1 MRDKSFFERIF
12 IMLIAME
19 FVLLAGVLIAQWSV
33 VSKSS
38 MDEITAG
45 SEDKLGVIKGYSEAV
60 LRDIEK
66 TTLYI
71 ALDENIS
78 VLDTMREKDLGDI
91 DKVFRLYKLVDFLKL
106 QKSVDN
112 RIASIY
118 IYQDELDM
126 VITSDGDICKSSDF
140 SDSEWKKYY
149 NKDSAFVWT
158 GRRTLGKGAEAD
170 AVITLVYPFKNINSS
185 TNYAA
190 VANVS
195 LSALS
200 DSVLTRYKGE
210 NHDIVQRAAF
220 LIGSEMLM
228 KTDAYKDRN
237 IGAVTLSE
245 YYGAWNTYL
254 KHYFDMK
261 ARYGLTVETGSPT
274 YSKYTVDSMYA
285 IYDFTGDDELRATV
299 GKFLDVYYTD
309 AVLETSGGVRGGAKN
324 RAYQDKYAY
333 TPSMDAINFFQYVQ
347 FGTGE
352 EMYAQYS
359 AHPSQL
365 CAAMTDYVA
374 PFVVFDLAYNKT
386 KSGSVC
392 YESQTMAAGEREV
405 FEGTNAL
412 NYKMDLPGRV
422 YRKSYVTEGYA
433 MGTQT
438 IDRNYRYTEIHSQ
451 NKWMGVTFCGGMR
464 GERYDSRVYVQ
475 GLGSAQNGRT
485 GYNEIDGI
493 CAEGAMLVAGLPEA
507 TNSSGI
513 GIYISQD
520 IFDSKIIE
528 DGWIFGEDADGSC
541 YVAIKPS
548 KGEFQSFEE
557 RVGGSLAR
565 VSISYVPV
573 VIQVA
578 KRSDYASLDAFAKAV
593 SACGFKW
600 TGNVFMYTTLNGDT
614 IEMSTDKVMPWVN
627 SQEIDTAPEFLVKSP
642 YFNSKYAS
650 GVFNITDTK
659 GHEFVVDFN

>member
-1 MRDKSFFERIF
+1 MRDGQQVNVNVDVDYNGGGQTRTPYAGADAAALAAYNSVAERKARVMDIYYKTPSVALNTGAWSDAAYAAAALWANDTKAGNECVIRICTDHPPKAGTQSSDSYFCMNLLLRCWFTFSDKSTIYPGRLSSEAQEAIEKYFYEYLSLNSSLETSKEIF
-12 IMLIAME
+12 
-19 FVLLAGVLIAQWSV
+19 
-33 VSKSS
+33 
-38 MDEITAG
+38 D
-45 SEDKLGVIKGYSEAV
+45 DKL
-60 LRDIEK
+60 
-66 TTLYI
+66 YI
-71 ALDENIS
+71 
-78 VLDTMREKDLGDI
+78 
-91 DKVFRLYKLVDFLKL
+91 
-106 QKSVDN
+106 
-112 RIASIY
+112 
-118 IYQDELDM
+118 QD
-126 VITSDGDICKSSDF
+126 S
-140 SDSEWKKYY
+140 
-149 NKDSAFVWT
+149 
-158 GRRTLGKGAEAD
+158 
-170 AVITLVYPFKNINSS
+170 
-185 TNYAA
+185 
-190 VANVS
+190 
-195 LSALS
+195 
-200 DSVLTRYKGE
+200 E

-220 LIGSEMLM
+220 LIGSELLM
-228 KTDAYKDRN
+228 KTDAYKDRS

-245 YYGAWNTYL
+245 YYDAWNTYL

-285 IYDFTGDDELRATV
+285 IYDFTDDDELRATV

-359 AHPSQL
+359 AHPSRL

-422 YRKSYVTEGYA
+422 YRKSYVTEDYA

-438 IDRNYRYTEIHSQ
+438 IDRNYRYTDIHSQ

-578 KRSDYASLDAFAKAV
+578 KGSDYASLDAFAKAV

-614 IEMSTDKVMPWVN
+614 IEMSTDKVMPRVN

-659 GHEFVVDFN
+659 GHGFVVDFN